1 MTLEEKLKEKSIPLM
16 QKYMWIDQ
24 PTEMQK
30 EQVILLKDALSICH
44 QEIDEARI
52 EELKRLLSI
61 PKVDITD
68 RLRKLKGEY
77 KMTTDRIKEIQNTTG
92 YPDSVPVQQALLQVW
107 NEVAQESNQV
117 QEQNKSL
124 EQQLLDE
131 YYGNYEITKPDESEI
146 QNLKSLIGFV
156 LNKIY
161 QVQSAKDNH
170 LTDKEFKTLSVRIT
184 PSFYDIDLDGA
195 TNCKGDI
202 LRKLRIIIN
211 DIIDSRKHYK
221 DRIPIIASLKESE

>member
-1 MTLEEKLKEKSIPLM
+1 MTKKIN
-16 QKYMWIDQ
+16 Y
-24 PTEMQK
+24 T
-30 EQVILLKDALSICH
+30 
-44 QEIDEARI
+44 
-52 EELKRLLSI
+52 
-61 PKVDITD
+61 DITD

-221 DRIPIIASLKESE
+221 NRIPIIASLKESEK